1 VSKKLPIHFVHDG
14 CERAYD
20 GLVAQIRAEVV
31 TEYSERLRSARWF
44 QRWRIYREIRRE
56 VSRRLVA
63 NKRLDEITSPYNL
76 YFSS

>member
-1 VSKKLPIHFVHDG
+1 M
-14 CERAYD
+14 
-20 GLVAQIRAEVV
+20 
-31 TEYSERLRSARWF
+31 EYSEKLKSAGWF

-63 NKRLDEITSPYNL
+63 NKRLDEVTSPYNL

>member
-1 VSKKLPIHFVHDG
+1 MRFVHDD

-20 GLVAQIRAEVV
+20 GLKAQIRAEVEI
-31 TEYSERLRSARWF
+31 EYSERLRSAGWF
-44 QRWRIYREIRRE
+44 QRWRIDREIRRE

-63 NKRLDEITSPYNL
+63 NKRFDEITSPYNL